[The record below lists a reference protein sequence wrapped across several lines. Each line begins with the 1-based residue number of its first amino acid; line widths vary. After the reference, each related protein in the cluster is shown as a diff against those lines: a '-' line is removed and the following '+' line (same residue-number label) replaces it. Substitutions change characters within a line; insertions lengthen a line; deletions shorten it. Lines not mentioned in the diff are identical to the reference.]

1 MKSLTCKVSHGIWLE
16 WIMNYKTY
24 LTITLLLLT
33 VSEGR
38 AQETT
43 DAPPDIPETVVIG
56 RPNSFPRNPL
66 QDSSLLTPGA
76 QAASSKTTGAS
87 VEVITSE
94 DLKKQGTTTLLDA
107 LRNRTGISTSQNGG
121 AGSLTSLFLRG
132 SNSAHTKVLIDG
144 IPMNDP
150 SGASRAFNFA
160 NLTTDNIERIEI
172 LRGPQSVI
180 YGSDAIGGVINIITK
195 RGQGTGELNFSAY
208 GGSLGTHYEG
218 LQYSGGDEKSYYSI
232 AGSYLETQSVSQA
245 AARFGN
251 TEADGFDVGTVSG
264 RFGWNLQDDINLD
277 YVFRL
282 TNAEVEIDNWDFG
295 APNPVDNLNRAN
307 LSRNFANRVQLSKLA
322 MDGRLEHKAAFSLS
336 NYERQDTNV
345 PSPFWASV
353 YNGETRL
360 FDYQANYAWNDNN
373 LITAG
378 VMYQDEEASTDL
390 QSQQNQTTTGVF
402 LEDRMTLK
410 ENWHATAGI
419 RWDEFSRAGQADTYR
434 FSTIYHLK
442 DKPAH
447 IHASL
452 GTGFRAPALAENLFA
467 FGNPN
472 LAPEMSKGWE
482 LGYTTQL
489 KEGSLLLDATYFRND
504 FKNLIVWNPSSSTLD
519 NVGLA
524 LSSGVEV
531 TLAWQLT
538 DRTSMNANYTYTKTL
553 NRQTGEELLRR
564 PRHRAMIN
572 LEHDLENDLTSVGL
586 TLAYTG
592 SRLDNPGGTT
602 TELGHFM
609 LLNLYLTHKLNDRW
623 TAYFRA
629 NNLTDEDYEELFGY
643 GTPGATFYGGLSLTR

>member
-1 MKSLTCKVSHGIWLE
+1 MMFQKNLFALLILTF
-16 WIMNYKTY
+16 
-24 LTITLLLLT
+24 T
-33 VSEGR
+33 VHSGEAQDSVPSE
-38 AQETT
+38 
-43 DAPPDIPETVVIG
+43 IPETVVIG
-56 RPNSFPRNPL
+56 RPDSFPRNAL
-66 QDSSLLTPGA
+66 QNSSLVTPGG
-76 QAASSKTTGAS
+76 QAASRRTTGAS
-87 VEVITSE
+87 VEVITAEQLS
-94 DLKKQGTTTLLDA
+94 KQGTTTLLDA

-150 SGASRAFNFA
+150 SGASRAFDFA

-218 LQYSGGDEKSYYSI
+218 LQYSGGDENSYYSI

-251 TEADGFDVGTVSG
+251 TESDGFDVGTVSG

-282 TNAEVEIDNWDFG
+282 TSAEVEIDNWDFG
-295 APNPVDNLNRAN
+295 APNPVDNLNRSN
-307 LSRNFANRVQLSKLA
+307 LSRNFSNRIQLSKLA
-322 MDGRLEHKAAFSLS
+322 LEGRLEHKAAFSLS
-336 NYERQDTNV
+336 NYERIDTNV
-345 PSPFWASV
+345 PNAFWASE

-360 FDYQANYAWNDNN
+360 FEYQANYTANDNN
-373 LITAG
+373 LLTAG
-378 VMYQDEEASTDL
+378 VTYQDEEASTDL
-390 QSQQNQTTTGVF
+390 QALVNQTSTGVF
-402 LEDRMTLK
+402 LEDRITLQ
-410 ENWHATAGI
+410 ENWHATAGV
-419 RWDEFSRAGQADTYR
+419 RWDEFSRAGDANTYR
-434 FSTIYHLK
+434 LSTIYHLQ

-447 IHASL
+447 IHAAL

-467 FGNPN
+467 FGNPD
-472 LAPEMSKGWE
+472 LAPETSKGWE

-489 KEGSLLLDATYFRND
+489 HDGQILFDATYFRND
-504 FKNLIVWNPSSSTLD
+504 FENLIVWNPSLFVLD

-524 LSSGVEV
+524 QSSGVEL
-531 TLAWQLT
+531 TLDWQLN
-538 DRTSMNANYTYTKTL
+538 DRTTVNANYTLTNTV
-553 NRQTGEELLRR
+553 NRETGSELLRR
-564 PRHRAMIN
+564 PKHRSMIN
-572 LEHDLENDLTSVGL
+572 LEHMLDDERTLLGL

-602 TELGHFM
+602 TELAHYT
-609 LLNLYLTHKLNDRW
+609 LLNLYATRQLNEHW
-623 TAYFRA
+623 SAVFRV
-629 NNLTDEDYEELFGY
+629 NNITDEDYEELFGY

>member
-1 MKSLTCKVSHGIWLE
+1 MKRCILLIAF
-16 WIMNYKTY
+16 Y
-24 LTITLLLLT
+24 LTLLPPALTL
-33 VSEGR
+33 
-38 AQETT
+38 AQDPDKTETPT
-43 DAPPDIPETVVIG
+43 EVPETVVIG
-56 RPNSFPRNPL
+56 RPESFPRAPL
-66 QDSSLLTPGA
+66 STTTLLTPGA

-87 VEVITSE
+87 VEVITAE
-94 DLKKQGTTTLLDA
+94 ELQQQGTTTILDA

-121 AGSLTSLFLRG
+121 AGSLSSLFLRG

-195 RGQGTGELNFSAY
+195 RGQGNGQLNFSSY

-218 LQYSGGDEKSYYSI
+218 MQYSGGDEKSYYAI
-232 AGSYLETQSVSQA
+232 AGSYFATDSVSQA

-251 TEADGFDVGTVSG
+251 NETDGFNVGTISG
-264 RFGWNLQDDINLD
+264 RFGWNLENDINLD
-277 YVFRL
+277 YVFRI

-295 APNPVDNLNRAN
+295 APNPIDNLNRSN
-307 LSRNFANRVQLSKLA
+307 ISDNFANRVQLSKLA
-322 MDGRLEHKAAFSLS
+322 MDGRLEHKAAFSLTS
-336 NYERQDTNV
+336 YQRQDTNV
-345 PSPFWASV
+345 PNAFWASI

-378 VMYQDEEASTDL
+378 VSYQDEEASSDL
-390 QSQQNQTTTGVF
+390 QSLVNQTSTGVF
-402 LEDRMTLK
+402 LEDRITLK
-410 ENWHATAGI
+410 DNWHATAGV
-419 RWDEFSRAGQADTYR
+419 RWDEFSRAGEANTYR
-434 FSTIYHLK
+434 FSTIYYLEE
-442 DKPAH
+442 KPAH
-447 IHASL
+447 LHASL

-472 LAPEMSKGWE
+472 LAPETSKGWE
-482 LGYTTQL
+482 LGYTTEL
-489 KEGSLLLDATYFRND
+489 KDGSMMLDATYFRND
-504 FKNLIVWNPSSSTLD
+504 FQNLIVWNPTLFVLD

-524 LSSGVEV
+524 QSSGVEV
-531 TLAWQLT
+531 TLGWQLSE
-538 DRTSMNANYTYTKTL
+538 RTSLNANYTYIRTR
-553 NRQTGEELLRR
+553 NNETGEELLRR
-564 PRHRAMIN
+564 PKHRSMVN
-572 LEHDLENDLTSVGL
+572 LDHALENEKTNIGL

-602 TELGHFM
+602 TELAHFM
-609 LLNLYLTHKLNDRW
+609 LLNVYMTHELDERW

-629 NNLTDEDYEELFGY
+629 NNVTDQDYEELFGY
-643 GTPGATFYGGLSLTR
+643 GTPGATFYGGLSLQR